1 MNVLLVSN
9 RFTEGGP
16 LFMSLILITLL
27 LSIFFIIR
35 GFLNLKKDEV
45 VSKRMLSLA
54 TDASLLGLALG
65 FLGSVLGL
73 IQAFDVVQSLGDIDS
88 GVMAGGLKVSLLTA
102 TFGLFTFVISRI
114 GILILRWIQKE

>member
-16 LFMSLILITLL
+16 LFMSLILISLL

-35 GFLNLKKDEV
+35 GFLNLKKDEA

-88 GVMAGGLKVSLLTA
+88 GVMAGGFKVSLLTA

>member
-16 LFMSLILITLL
+16 LFMSLILISLL

-35 GFLNLKKDEV
+35 GFLNLKKDEA